1 MAEYKLNLSFS
12 LSDLFGW
19 MLGRKTCP
27 GCGNKLVREVIQ
39 DPPPAASADAAIAP
53 PNGIAVKV
61 RVTVNENRQV
71 RLVYRCDQCG
81 VRYTAEQVRSG
92 VPGEAIEQVA
102 ATEKQEADEARPI
115 EP

>member
-12 LSDLFGW
+12 LTDLFGW
-19 MLGRKTCP
+19 ILGRKKCP

-39 DPPPAASADAAIAP
+39 DPSPAASADAAIAP
-53 PNGIAVKV
+53 PNGMAVKV
-61 RVTVNENRQV
+61 RVTVNENRHV

-81 VRYTAEQVRSG
+81 VRYSPEQVRLG
-92 VPGEAIEQVA
+92 VPGEAIAEVA
-102 ATEKQEADEARPI
+102 EMEKQEADEAKPI